1 MRNKHL
7 EGRTGAGIVQFLKK
21 YTYNGNGV
29 TYLTGDFENFDLST
43 AKALE
48 AKKIVKRLN
57 K

>member
-7 EGRTGAGIVQFLKK
+7 EGSTGAGVVQFLKK
-21 YTYNGNGV
+21 YKYNGNGV
-29 TYLTGDFENFDLST
+29 LYLPGDFENFDLST